1 MTGYMYYADGSPR
14 MELDRLYGRVVGRF
28 QAEVRL
34 ERPMQPGDTVLVH
47 MGHGRFKS
55 HVCVDSDEH
64 VALLVEQ

>member
-14 MELDRLYGRVVGRF
+14 MEPDWLYGRVVGRS
-28 QAEVRL
+28 QAEVGL
-34 ERPMQPGDTVLVH
+34 EQPMQPGDTVLVH